1 MKAPFERLRV
11 WQAAQDL
18 AVDVYQTTR
27 EFPADERYGL
37 TSQLRRAAVSIAANI
52 AEGNARGFR
61 REYVQAC
68 YVARGSLAEV
78 RSLLDLSVRIGYL
91 STGNYQRLTAGYGNV
106 VGMLY
111 RLIDSLR
118 VHTHEP

>member
-37 TSQLRRAAVSIAANI
+37 TSHLRRAAVSIAANI

>member
-91 STGNYQRLTAGYGNV
+91 STGNYQRLTAGYRNV

>member
-37 TSQLRRAAVSIAANI
+37 TSHLRRAAVSIAANI

-106 VGMLY
+106 VGMPY

>member
-37 TSQLRRAAVSIAANI
+37 TSHLRRAAVSIAANI

-91 STGNYQRLTAGYGNV
+91 STGDYQRLAAGYGSV